1 MKLFSLIALTIM
13 AISFTSCGGKDG
25 GSKSSAFSSAISTQS
40 GYYNTQT
47 QALEVGNQT
56 YPPNQAYAQIMN
68 QAIQQAQAQGI
79 QPILVN
85 GVYKFRAQ
93 ITGSVY
99 GVGTGYNQNYPYNS
113 SYGQYGQQQL
123 QLTSV
128 VFVR

>member
-1 MKLFSLIALTIM
+1 M

-25 GSKSSAFSSAISTQS
+25 GSKSSAFSSALSTQN

-56 YPPNQAYAQIMN
+56 YPPNQAYSQIMN
-68 QAIQQAQAQGI
+68 QAIQQAQQQGI

-85 GVYKFRAQ
+85 GVYKFKAQ

-99 GVGTGYNQNYPYNS
+99 GAMPVGTNQNYPYNS
-113 SYGQYGQQQL
+113 SYNQYGQQQL
-123 QLTSV
+123 QLQSV
-128 VFVR
+128 VFYR